1 MTSDIQR
8 MAFAISNWSGD
19 NIDWLQHGACSGQCV
34 PGDTYS
40 TFRNLKFT
48 TAEFVPIDN
57 TVYQYGDRCADDA
70 DQSLCGEDCR
80 SCHLSWAFTD
90 ADKWNS
96 PDAACRCLPDQ
107 RAPQGYTYSD
117 SECSSTTA
125 GSCDGDCDC
134 HNSWPSDDPL
144 EWNSAESMCRCK
156 PTEEEESVELNYGPD
171 CPNTY
176 DMLCGADCTQCR
188 ESWPASDPKKW
199 YSDDALCRCKA
210 EDIKEITFGD
220 RCASLTEGLCGTHCR
235 ECRMSWEATD
245 LLGESG
251 PTADCRC

>member
-1 MTSDIQR
+1 
-8 MAFAISNWSGD
+8 
-19 NIDWLQHGACSGQCV
+19 
-34 PGDTYS
+34 
-40 TFRNLKFT
+40 
-48 TAEFVPIDN
+48 
-57 TVYQYGDRCADDA
+57 
-70 DQSLCGEDCR
+70 
-80 SCHLSWAFTD
+80 
-90 ADKWNS
+90 
-96 PDAACRCLPDQ
+96 
-107 RAPQGYTYSD
+107 
-117 SECSSTTA
+117 
-125 GSCDGDCDC
+125 
-134 HNSWPSDDPL
+134 
-144 EWNSAESMCRCK
+144 MCRCK

-188 ESWPASDPKKW
+188 ESWPANDPKKW

-235 ECRMSWEATD
+235 ECLMSWEATD